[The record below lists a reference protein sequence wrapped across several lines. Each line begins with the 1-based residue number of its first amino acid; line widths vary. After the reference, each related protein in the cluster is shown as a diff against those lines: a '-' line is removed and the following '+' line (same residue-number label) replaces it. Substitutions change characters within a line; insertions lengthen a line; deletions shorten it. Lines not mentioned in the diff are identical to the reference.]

1 MEDRQKYIRNFSII
15 AHIDHGKST
24 LADRLIEMTGVL
36 SKREME
42 SQILDNME
50 IEKERG
56 ITIKSQSVRMKYKA
70 KDGQEYTFNLIDTPG
85 HVDFNYEV
93 SRSLAACDGAILV
106 VDASQGVEAQTLAN
120 VYLAIDNNLEILP
133 VINKIDLPNARPEEV
148 KQEIEDIIGIP
159 AQDAPCVS
167 AKSGLNMEEVLE
179 RIVTDLPAP
188 KGNENEKTKCLIFD
202 SYYDNY
208 KGAVA
213 YVRVMNGKVKV
224 GDEITV
230 TYQNMKI
237 TEKIIGLVNTPDYV
251 YFVKDDTEIFPTH
264 KNYGFIYLSINELPQ
279 WMPQIFN
286 QIIVDV
292 DNIDKTQE
300 TKADLENNIKS
311 AIAVTDRESSVSYKG
326 YNSEIEEGTTYS
338 GVFTFLFLFIAVL
351 SVTTTMNRFVKK
363 QRTQIGTLKALGFKN
378 RKIINHYV
386 GYGFIISL
394 AASLVGLLAGR
405 FILGGFFLNMEMS
418 YFEVPVYNTVLIP
431 VVYILAI
438 AVVVLITLVTYLSC
452 RSILKESAVNALR
465 LEIPKVKNT
474 KFDLTTKG
482 IFKKASI
489 STRWNLRD
497 VGRNKGRSLMAIVG
511 IIGCTMLMLC
521 AFGMMD
527 TMKSYLSWEFDKI
540 SNFEY
545 KLSLSNNYT
554 NEQFT
559 SIIEKYGNQTS
570 ESFGI
575 EIKNGDKKETNT
587 LTVNDAPDKLKY
599 TNHSKEYID
608 LKDDGI
614 YITEKLSEKYDLKV
628 GDEITWHIFGDDN
641 WYTCKITGLNRDP
654 QNQQLNMTRKYF
666 ESLGF
671 TYRADVLYTDD
682 DLSNTK
688 TIDGV
693 DTIQSIANLKQGM
706 ESMLETVQMM
716 IVLLIVVSAIL
727 GFVIIYNLGI
737 LSFTEK
743 QYQFATLKVLGFKDK
758 QIKNI
763 FVKQNLWLTVVGI
776 VFGLPFGFL
785 MLDYIFKSALGDN
798 YDFNAYISL
807 VSYLYAT
814 LGSLGVSVVVNKV
827 LSRKVKSIDMVSSL
841 KGNE

>member
-1 MEDRQKYIRNFSII
+1 MDGMEKSADKYYKDNNFQDIWLSGENFSTEDLEKVKNTENVKD
-15 AHIDHGKST
+15 AE
-24 LADRLIEMTGVL
+24 R
-36 SKREME
+36 
-42 SQILDNME
+42 IL
-50 IEKERG
+50 
-56 ITIKSQSVRMKYKA
+56 TIRTELEN
-70 KDGQEYTFNLIDTPG
+70 KDGVTLDTN
-85 HVDFNYEV
+85 FIESNNISKMY
-93 SRSLAACDGAILV
+93 V
-106 VDASQGVEAQTLAN
+106 VDGEEFSKDKKGVW
-120 VYLAIDNNLEILP
+120 
-133 VINKIDLPNARPEEV
+133 
-148 KQEIEDIIGIP
+148 
-159 AQDAPCVS
+159 
-167 AKSGLNMEEVLE
+167 
-179 RIVTDLPAP
+179 
-188 KGNENEKTKCLIFD
+188 FD
-202 SYYDNY
+202 SYLAKNLDL
-208 KGAVA
+208 
-213 YVRVMNGKVKV
+213 KV

-237 TEKIIGLVNTPDYV
+237 TEKIVGLVNTPDHV

-264 KNYGFIYLSINELPQ
+264 KNYGYMYLSINELPQ
-279 WMPQIFN
+279 GMPQIFN
-286 QIIVDV
+286 QIIVYV
-292 DNIDKTQE
+292 NKTDKTQE
-300 TKADLENNIKS
+300 TKANLENNIKS

-394 AASLVGLLAGR
+394 VASVVGLLVGKYG
-405 FILGGFFLNMEMS
+405 LGTFFLNMEMS

-438 AVVVLITLVTYLSC
+438 AVVALITLVTYLSC
-452 RSILKESAVNALR
+452 RSILKESAVEALR
-465 LEIPKVKNT
+465 LEVPKVKST

-511 IIGCTMLMLC
+511 ITGCTMLMLC

-554 NEQFT
+554 DDQFT
-559 SIIEKYGNQTS
+559 NITEKYGNETS

-575 EIKNGDKKETNT
+575 EIKNVDKKETNT
-587 LTVNDAPDKLKY
+587 LTVNDAPNKLKY
-599 TNHSKEYID
+599 TNHNKEYMD

-614 YITEKLSEKYDLKV
+614 YITEKLSEKYGLKV

-641 WYTCKITGLNRDP
+641 WYTCKIAGLNRDP
-654 QNQQLNMTRKYF
+654 QNQQLNMTRKYY
-666 ESLGF
+666 ESLGL
-671 TYRADVLYTDD
+671 TYKADTVYTDEN
-682 DLSNTK
+682 LINTK

-693 DTIQSIANLKQGM
+693 DTIQSIATLKQGM
-706 ESMLETVQMM
+706 ESMLETTETMV
-716 IVLLIVVSAIL
+716 VLLIVVSAIL

-763 FVKQNLWLTVVGI
+763 FVKQNLWLTVAGI
-776 VFGLPFGFL
+776 VIGLPLGFW
-785 MLDYIFKSALGDN
+785 MLDYIFKSALGEN
-798 YDFNAYISL
+798 YDFNAYIKP
-807 VSYLYAT
+807 VSYLYAVV
-814 LGSLGVSVVVNKV
+814 GSLVVSIIVNKV
-827 LSRKVKSIDMVSSL
+827 LSRKVKRIDMVTSL

>member
-1 MEDRQKYIRNFSII
+1 MKKLSKKRLRDIRQNKMQFFNIFIMVFLGVFVFAGIHAYMDGMEKSADKYYEINNFQDIWLSGENFSNEDLEKVKNTENVKD
-15 AHIDHGKST
+15 AE
-24 LADRLIEMTGVL
+24 RLL
-36 SKREME
+36 
-42 SQILDNME
+42 
-50 IEKERG
+50 
-56 ITIKSQSVRMKYKA
+56 TIKTELEN
-70 KDGQEYTFNLIDTPG
+70 KDGVTLDTN
-85 HVDFNYEV
+85 FIESNNISKMY
-93 SRSLAACDGAILV
+93 V
-106 VDASQGVEAQTLAN
+106 VDGEKFSKEKKGVW
-120 VYLAIDNNLEILP
+120 
-133 VINKIDLPNARPEEV
+133 
-148 KQEIEDIIGIP
+148 
-159 AQDAPCVS
+159 
-167 AKSGLNMEEVLE
+167 
-179 RIVTDLPAP
+179 
-188 KGNENEKTKCLIFD
+188 FD
-202 SYYDNY
+202 SYLAKNLDL
-208 KGAVA
+208 
-213 YVRVMNGKVKV
+213 KV

-452 RSILKESAVNALR
+452 RRILKESAVNALR

>member
-1 MEDRQKYIRNFSII
+1 MKKLSKKRLRDIKQNKVQFFNIFIMVFLGVFVFAGIHAYMDGMEESADKYYKDNNFQDIWLSGENFSNDDLEKVKNTENVKD
-15 AHIDHGKST
+15 AE
-24 LADRLIEMTGVL
+24 R
-36 SKREME
+36 
-42 SQILDNME
+42 IL
-50 IEKERG
+50 
-56 ITIKSQSVRMKYKA
+56 TIKTELENKNDV
-70 KDGQEYTFNLIDTPG
+70 TLDTN
-85 HVDFNYEV
+85 FIESNNISKMY
-93 SRSLAACDGAILV
+93 V
-106 VDASQGVEAQTLAN
+106 VDGEEFSKDKKGVW
-120 VYLAIDNNLEILP
+120 
-133 VINKIDLPNARPEEV
+133 
-148 KQEIEDIIGIP
+148 
-159 AQDAPCVS
+159 
-167 AKSGLNMEEVLE
+167 
-179 RIVTDLPAP
+179 
-188 KGNENEKTKCLIFD
+188 FD
-202 SYYDNY
+202 SYLAKNLDL
-208 KGAVA
+208 
-213 YVRVMNGKVKV
+213 KV

-230 TYQNMKI
+230 TYQNIKI
-237 TEKIIGLVNTPDYV
+237 TEKIVGLVNTPDHV

-264 KNYGFIYLSINELPQ
+264 KNYGYMYLSINELPQ
-279 WMPQIFN
+279 GMPQIFN

-292 DNIDKTQE
+292 NKTDKTQE
-300 TKADLENNIKS
+300 TKANLENNIKS

-394 AASLVGLLAGR
+394 VASVVGLLVGKYG
-405 FILGGFFLNMEMS
+405 LGTFFLNMEMS

-438 AVVVLITLVTYLSC
+438 AVVALITLVTYLSC
-452 RSILKESAVNALR
+452 RSILKESAVEALR
-465 LEIPKVKNT
+465 LEVPKVKST

-511 IIGCTMLMLC
+511 ITGCTMLMLC

-554 NEQFT
+554 DDQFT
-559 SIIEKYGNQTS
+559 NIKEKYGNETS

-575 EIKNGDKKETNT
+575 EIKNGNKKETNT
-587 LTVNDAPDKLKY
+587 LTVNDAPNKLKY
-599 TNHSKEYID
+599 TNHNKEYMN

-614 YITEKLSEKYDLKV
+614 YITEKLSEKYGLKV
-628 GDEITWHIFGDDN
+628 GDEITWHIFGDNN
-641 WYTCKITGLNRDP
+641 WHSCKIVGLNRDP
-654 QNQQLNMTRKYF
+654 QNQQLNMTKKYY
-666 ESLGF
+666 ETLGL
-671 TYRADVLYTDD
+671 TYRADTVYTDEN
-682 DLSNTK
+682 LSNAK

-693 DTIQSIANLKQGM
+693 DTIQSIATLKQGM
-706 ESMLETVQMM
+706 ESMLETTETMV
-716 IVLLIVVSAIL
+716 VLLIVVSAIL

-758 QIKNI
+758 QIKKI
-763 FVKQNLWLTVVGI
+763 FVKQNLWLTVAGI
-776 VFGLPFGFL
+776 VIGLPLGFW
-785 MLDYIFKSALGDN
+785 MLDYIFKSALGEN
-798 YDFNAYISL
+798 YDFNAYIKP
-807 VSYLYAT
+807 VSYLYAVV
-814 LGSLGVSVVVNKV
+814 GSLVVSIIVNKV
-827 LSRKVKSIDMVSSL
+827 LSRKVKRIDMVTSL

>member
-1 MEDRQKYIRNFSII
+1 MKKLSKKRLRDIRQNKMQFFNIFIMVFLGVFVFAGIHAYMDGMEKSADNYYKNNNFQDIWLSGENFSDEDLEKVKNTENVKDAERMLTINTELENK
-15 AHIDHGKST
+15 DGVT
-24 LADRLIEMTGVL
+24 LDTNFIESNNISKMYVVDGEEFSKDKKGVL
-36 SKREME
+36 
-42 SQILDNME
+42 
-50 IEKERG
+50 
-56 ITIKSQSVRMKYKA
+56 
-70 KDGQEYTFNLIDTPG
+70 
-85 HVDFNYEV
+85 
-93 SRSLAACDGAILV
+93 
-106 VDASQGVEAQTLAN
+106 
-120 VYLAIDNNLEILP
+120 
-133 VINKIDLPNARPEEV
+133 
-148 KQEIEDIIGIP
+148 
-159 AQDAPCVS
+159 
-167 AKSGLNMEEVLE
+167 
-179 RIVTDLPAP
+179 
-188 KGNENEKTKCLIFD
+188 FD
-202 SYYDNY
+202 SYLAKNLDL
-208 KGAVA
+208 
-213 YVRVMNGKVKV
+213 KV
-224 GDEITV
+224 GDEITF
-230 TYQNMKI
+230 TYQNMKM
-237 TEKIIGLVNTPDYV
+237 TEKILGLVNIPDHV
-251 YFVKDDTEIFPTH
+251 YFIKDDTEIFPTH

-279 WMPQIFN
+279 GMPEIFN

-292 DNIDKTQE
+292 DNTDKTQE

-311 AIAVTDRESSVSYKG
+311 AVAVTDRESSVSYKG

-338 GVFTFLFLFIAVL
+338 EVFTFLFLFIAVL

-394 AASLVGLLAGR
+394 IASLAGLFVGKYT
-405 FILGGFFLNMEMS
+405 LGTFFLNTEMS

-431 VVYILAI
+431 VVYILAT
-438 AVVVLITLVTYLSC
+438 VVVALITLVTYLSC
-452 RSILKESAVNALR
+452 RSILKESAVEALR

-511 IIGCTMLMLC
+511 ITGCTMLMLC

-554 NEQFT
+554 DEQFT
-559 SIIEKYGNQTS
+559 NITEKYGNQTS
-570 ESFGI
+570 KSYGI

-599 TNHSKEYID
+599 TNHNKEYID
-608 LKDDGI
+608 LKDDGV

-628 GDEITWHIFGDDN
+628 GDEITWHIFGDDS
-641 WYTCKITGLNRDP
+641 WYTCKIVGLNRDP

-666 ESLGF
+666 ESLGL
-671 TYRADVLYTDD
+671 TYKADVVYTDE
-682 DLSNTK
+682 DLSTTK

-693 DTIQSIANLKQGM
+693 DTIQSIATLKQGM

-776 VFGLPFGFL
+776 IFGLPLGFL

-798 YDFNAYISL
+798 YDFNAYINL

-814 LGSLGVSVVVNKV
+814 VGSLVVSVVVNKV
-827 LSRKVKSIDMVSSL
+827 LSRKVKRIDMVSSL

>member
-1 MEDRQKYIRNFSII
+1 MK
-15 AHIDHGKST
+15 K
-24 LADRLIEMTGVL
+24 L
-36 SKREME
+36 SKKRLRDIRQNKMQFFNIFIMVFLGVFVFAGIHAYMDGME
-42 SQILDNME
+42 KSADNYYKSNNFQDIWLSGEKFSNEDLEKVKNTENVKEAERMLTINTELENKENVTLDTNF
-50 IEKERG
+50 IESNNISK
-56 ITIKSQSVRMKYKA
+56 MY
-70 KDGQEYTFNLIDTPG
+70 
-85 HVDFNYEV
+85 
-93 SRSLAACDGAILV
+93 V
-106 VDASQGVEAQTLAN
+106 VDGEEFSKDKKGVW
-120 VYLAIDNNLEILP
+120 
-133 VINKIDLPNARPEEV
+133 
-148 KQEIEDIIGIP
+148 
-159 AQDAPCVS
+159 
-167 AKSGLNMEEVLE
+167 
-179 RIVTDLPAP
+179 
-188 KGNENEKTKCLIFD
+188 FD
-202 SYYDNY
+202 SYLAKNL
-208 KGAVA
+208 
-213 YVRVMNGKVKV
+213 NLKV
-224 GDEITV
+224 GDEITF

-237 TEKIIGLVNTPDYV
+237 TEKIVGLVNTPDHV

-279 WMPQIFN
+279 GMPEIFN

-292 DNIDKTQE
+292 DNTDKTQE
-300 TKADLENNIKS
+300 TKTDLENNIKS
-311 AIAVTDRESSVSYKG
+311 AVAVTDRESSVSYKG

-394 AASLVGLLAGR
+394 AASVAGLLVGKFA
-405 FILGGFFLNMEMS
+405 LGEFFLNMEMS

-431 VVYILAI
+431 VVYVLAT
-438 AVVVLITLVTYLSC
+438 AVVALITLVTYLSC
-452 RSILKESAVNALR
+452 RSILKESAVDALR

-482 IFKKASI
+482 IFKRASI

-511 IIGCTMLMLC
+511 ITGCTMLMLC

-554 NEQFT
+554 DEQFT
-559 SIIEKYGNQTS
+559 NITEKYGNQTS
-570 ESFGI
+570 ESYGI

-599 TNHSKEYID
+599 TNHNKEYID
-608 LKDDGI
+608 LQDDGV

-641 WYTCKITGLNRDP
+641 WYTCKIVGLNRDP

-666 ESLGF
+666 ELLGL
-671 TYRADVLYTDD
+671 TYKADVVYTDE
-682 DLSNTK
+682 DLSTTK

-693 DTIQSIANLKQGM
+693 DTIQSIATLKQGM

-776 VFGLPFGFL
+776 IFGLPLGFL

-798 YDFNAYISL
+798 YDFNAYINL

-814 LGSLGVSVVVNKV
+814 VGSLVVSVVVNKV
-827 LSRKVKSIDMVSSL
+827 LSRKVKKIDMVSSL

>member
-1 MEDRQKYIRNFSII
+1 MKRLSKKRLRDIKQNKMQFFNIFIMVFLGVFVFAGIHAYMDGMEKSADKYYEENNFQDIWLSGENFSTE
-15 AHIDHGKST
+15 D
-24 LADRLIEMTGVL
+24 L
-36 SKREME
+36 
-42 SQILDNME
+42 
-50 IEKERG
+50 EKVKNTENVKDAERML
-56 ITIKSQSVRMKYKA
+56 TIKTELEN
-70 KDGQEYTFNLIDTPG
+70 KDGVTLDTN
-85 HVDFNYEV
+85 FIESNNISKMY
-93 SRSLAACDGAILV
+93 V
-106 VDASQGVEAQTLAN
+106 VDGEEFSKDKKGVW
-120 VYLAIDNNLEILP
+120 
-133 VINKIDLPNARPEEV
+133 
-148 KQEIEDIIGIP
+148 
-159 AQDAPCVS
+159 
-167 AKSGLNMEEVLE
+167 
-179 RIVTDLPAP
+179 
-188 KGNENEKTKCLIFD
+188 FD
-202 SYYDNY
+202 SYLAKNLDL
-208 KGAVA
+208 
-213 YVRVMNGKVKV
+213 KV
-224 GDEITV
+224 GDEITF
-230 TYQNMKI
+230 TYQNMKM
-237 TEKIIGLVNTPDYV
+237 TEKIVGLVNTPDHV

-279 WMPQIFN
+279 GMPKIFN

-292 DNIDKTQE
+292 DNTDKTQE

-394 AASLVGLLAGR
+394 VASVVGLLAGKYG
-405 FILGGFFLNMEMS
+405 LGTFFLNMEMS

-438 AVVVLITLVTYLSC
+438 AVVILITFVTYLSC
-452 RSILKESAVNALR
+452 RSILKESAVEALR
-465 LEIPKVKNT
+465 LEVPKVKNT

-497 VGRNKGRSLMAIVG
+497 VGRNKGRSVMAIVG

-554 NEQFT
+554 DDQFAN
-559 SIIEKYGNQTS
+559 IKEKYGNETS

-587 LTVNDAPDKLKY
+587 LTVNDAPNKLKY
-599 TNHSKEYID
+599 TNHNKEYMD

-614 YITEKLSEKYDLKV
+614 YITEKLSEKYGLKV

-641 WYTCKITGLNRDP
+641 WYTCKIVGLNRDP
-654 QNQQLNMTRKYF
+654 QNQQLNMTRKYY
-666 ESLGF
+666 ETLGL
-671 TYRADVLYTDD
+671 TYRADTVYTDE
-682 DLSNTK
+682 DLSNAK

-693 DTIQSIANLKQGM
+693 DTIQSIATLKQGM
-706 ESMLETVQMM
+706 ESMLETTETMV
-716 IVLLIVVSAIL
+716 VLLIVVSAIL

-743 QYQFATLKVLGFKDK
+743 QYQFATLKVLGFKDE

-776 VFGLPFGFL
+776 AFGLPLGFW
-785 MLDYIFKSALGDN
+785 MLDYIFKSALGEN
-798 YDFNAYISL
+798 YDFNAYIKP
-807 VSYLYAT
+807 VSYLYAVV
-814 LGSLGVSVVVNKV
+814 GSLVVSIIVNKV
-827 LSRKVKSIDMVSSL
+827 LSRKVKKIDMVTSL

>member
-1 MEDRQKYIRNFSII
+1 MK
-15 AHIDHGKST
+15 K
-24 LADRLIEMTGVL
+24 L
-36 SKREME
+36 SKRRLRDIKQNKMQFFNIFIMVFLGVFVFAGIHAYMDGME
-42 SQILDNME
+42 ESADKYYKDNNFQDIWLSGENFSNDDLEKVKNME
-50 IEKERG
+50 NVKDAER
-56 ITIKSQSVRMKYKA
+56 ILTIKTELENKNDV
-70 KDGQEYTFNLIDTPG
+70 TLDTN
-85 HVDFNYEV
+85 FIESNNISKMY
-93 SRSLAACDGAILV
+93 V
-106 VDASQGVEAQTLAN
+106 VDGEEFSKDKKGVW
-120 VYLAIDNNLEILP
+120 
-133 VINKIDLPNARPEEV
+133 
-148 KQEIEDIIGIP
+148 
-159 AQDAPCVS
+159 
-167 AKSGLNMEEVLE
+167 
-179 RIVTDLPAP
+179 
-188 KGNENEKTKCLIFD
+188 FD
-202 SYYDNY
+202 SYLAKNLDL
-208 KGAVA
+208 
-213 YVRVMNGKVKV
+213 KV
-224 GDEITV
+224 GDEITF
-230 TYQNMKI
+230 TYQNMKM
-237 TEKIIGLVNTPDYV
+237 TEKILGLVNTPDHV

-264 KNYGFIYLSINELPQ
+264 KNYGYMYLSINELPQ
-279 WMPQIFN
+279 GMLQIFN

-292 DNIDKTQE
+292 NKTDKMQE
-300 TKADLENNIKS
+300 TKANLENNIKS

-394 AASLVGLLAGR
+394 VASVVGLLAGKYG
-405 FILGGFFLNMEMS
+405 LGTFFLNMEMS

-438 AVVVLITLVTYLSC
+438 TVVALITLVTYLSC
-452 RSILKESAVNALR
+452 RNILKESAVEALR
-465 LEIPKVKNT
+465 IEIPKVKST

-554 NEQFT
+554 DDQFT
-559 SIIEKYGNQTS
+559 NITEKYGNETS

-575 EIKNGDKKETNT
+575 EIKNVDKKETNT
-587 LTVNDAPDKLKY
+587 LTVNDAPNKLKY
-599 TNHSKEYID
+599 TNHNKEYMD
-608 LKDDGI
+608 LKDNGI
-614 YITEKLSEKYDLKV
+614 YITEKLSEKYGLQV

-641 WYTCKITGLNRDP
+641 WYTCKIVGLNRDP
-654 QNQQLNMTRKYF
+654 QNQNLNMTRKYY
-666 ESLGF
+666 ESLGL
-671 TYRADVLYTDD
+671 TYKADTVYTDEN
-682 DLSNTK
+682 LINTK

-693 DTIQSIANLKQGM
+693 DTIQSIATLKQGM
-706 ESMLETVQMM
+706 ESMLETTETMV
-716 IVLLIVVSAIL
+716 VLLIVVSAIL

-763 FVKQNLWLTVVGI
+763 FVKQNLWLTVAGI
-776 VFGLPFGFL
+776 VIGLPLGFW
-785 MLDYIFKSALGDN
+785 MLDYIFKSALGEN
-798 YDFNAYISL
+798 YDFNAYIKP
-807 VSYLYAT
+807 VSYLYAVV
-814 LGSLGVSVVVNKV
+814 GSLVVSIIVNKV
-827 LSRKVKSIDMVSSL
+827 LSRKVKRIDMVTSL

>member
-1 MEDRQKYIRNFSII
+1 MKKLSKKRLRDIKQNKMQFFNIFIMVFLGVFVFAGIHAYMDGMEESADKYYKDNNFQDIWLSGENFSNDDLEKVKNTENVKD
-15 AHIDHGKST
+15 AE
-24 LADRLIEMTGVL
+24 R
-36 SKREME
+36 
-42 SQILDNME
+42 IL
-50 IEKERG
+50 
-56 ITIKSQSVRMKYKA
+56 TIKTELENKNDV
-70 KDGQEYTFNLIDTPG
+70 TLDTN
-85 HVDFNYEV
+85 FIESNNISKMY
-93 SRSLAACDGAILV
+93 V
-106 VDASQGVEAQTLAN
+106 VDGEEFSKDKKGVW
-120 VYLAIDNNLEILP
+120 
-133 VINKIDLPNARPEEV
+133 
-148 KQEIEDIIGIP
+148 
-159 AQDAPCVS
+159 
-167 AKSGLNMEEVLE
+167 
-179 RIVTDLPAP
+179 
-188 KGNENEKTKCLIFD
+188 FD
-202 SYYDNY
+202 SYLAKNLDL
-208 KGAVA
+208 
-213 YVRVMNGKVKV
+213 KV
-224 GDEITV
+224 GDEITF
-230 TYQNMKI
+230 TYQNMKM
-237 TEKIIGLVNTPDYV
+237 TEKILGLVNTPDHV

-264 KNYGFIYLSINELPQ
+264 KNYGYMYLSINELPQ
-279 WMPQIFN
+279 GMPQIFN

-292 DNIDKTQE
+292 NKTDKTQE
-300 TKADLENNIKS
+300 TKANLENNIKS

-326 YNSEIEEGTTYS
+326 YNSEIDEGTTYS

-394 AASLVGLLAGR
+394 VASVVGLLAGKYG
-405 FILGGFFLNMEMS
+405 LGTFFLNMEMS

-438 AVVVLITLVTYLSC
+438 AVVALITLVTYLSC
-452 RSILKESAVNALR
+452 RSILKESAVEALR
-465 LEIPKVKNT
+465 IEIPKVKST

-511 IIGCTMLMLC
+511 ITGCTMLMLC

-554 NEQFT
+554 DDQFT
-559 SIIEKYGNQTS
+559 NITEKYGNETS

-575 EIKNGDKKETNT
+575 EIKNVDKKETNT
-587 LTVNDAPDKLKY
+587 LTVNDAPNKLKY
-599 TNHSKEYID
+599 TNHNKEYMD

-614 YITEKLSEKYDLKV
+614 YITEKLSEKYGLKV

-641 WYTCKITGLNRDP
+641 WYTCKIAGLNRDP
-654 QNQQLNMTRKYF
+654 QNQQLNMTRKYY
-666 ESLGF
+666 ESLGL
-671 TYRADVLYTDD
+671 TYKADTVYTDEN
-682 DLSNTK
+682 LINTK

-693 DTIQSIANLKQGM
+693 DTIQSIATLKQGM
-706 ESMLETVQMM
+706 ESMLETTETMV
-716 IVLLIVVSAIL
+716 VLLIVVSAIL

-763 FVKQNLWLTVVGI
+763 FVKQNLWLTVAGI
-776 VFGLPFGFL
+776 VIGLPLGFW
-785 MLDYIFKSALGDN
+785 MLDYIFKSALGEN
-798 YDFNAYISL
+798 YDFNAYIKP
-807 VSYLYAT
+807 VSYLYAVV
-814 LGSLGVSVVVNKV
+814 GSLVVSIIVNKV
-827 LSRKVKSIDMVSSL
+827 LSRKVKRIDMVTSL

>member
-1 MEDRQKYIRNFSII
+1 MKKLSKKRLRDIKQNKMQFFNIFIMVFLGVFVFAGIHAYMDGMEESADKYYKDNNFQDIWLSGENFSN
-15 AHIDHGKST
+15 DDLEK
-24 LADRLIEMTGVL
+24 V
-36 SKREME
+36 K
-42 SQILDNME
+42 NME
-50 IEKERG
+50 NVKDAER
-56 ITIKSQSVRMKYKA
+56 ILTIKTELENKNDV
-70 KDGQEYTFNLIDTPG
+70 TLDTN
-85 HVDFNYEV
+85 FIESNNISKMY
-93 SRSLAACDGAILV
+93 V
-106 VDASQGVEAQTLAN
+106 VDGEEFSKDKKGVW
-120 VYLAIDNNLEILP
+120 
-133 VINKIDLPNARPEEV
+133 
-148 KQEIEDIIGIP
+148 
-159 AQDAPCVS
+159 
-167 AKSGLNMEEVLE
+167 
-179 RIVTDLPAP
+179 
-188 KGNENEKTKCLIFD
+188 FD
-202 SYYDNY
+202 SYLAKNLDL
-208 KGAVA
+208 
-213 YVRVMNGKVKV
+213 KV
-224 GDEITV
+224 GDEITF
-230 TYQNMKI
+230 TYQNMKM
-237 TEKIIGLVNTPDYV
+237 TEKILGLVNTPDHV

-264 KNYGFIYLSINELPQ
+264 KNYGYMYLSINELPQ
-279 WMPQIFN
+279 GMLQIFN

-292 DNIDKTQE
+292 NKTDKMQE
-300 TKADLENNIKS
+300 TKANLENNIKS

-394 AASLVGLLAGR
+394 VASVVGLLAGKYG
-405 FILGGFFLNMEMS
+405 LGTFFLNMEMS

-438 AVVVLITLVTYLSC
+438 TVVALITLVTYLSC
-452 RSILKESAVNALR
+452 RNILKESAVEALR
-465 LEIPKVKNT
+465 IEIPKVKST

-554 NEQFT
+554 DDQFT
-559 SIIEKYGNQTS
+559 NITEKYGNETS

-575 EIKNGDKKETNT
+575 EIKNVDKKETNT
-587 LTVNDAPDKLKY
+587 LTVNDAPNKLKY
-599 TNHSKEYID
+599 TNHNKEYMD

-614 YITEKLSEKYDLKV
+614 YITEKLSEKYGLKV

-641 WYTCKITGLNRDP
+641 WYTCKIAGLNRDP
-654 QNQQLNMTRKYF
+654 QNQQLNMTRKYY
-666 ESLGF
+666 ESLGL
-671 TYRADVLYTDD
+671 TYKADTVYTDEN
-682 DLSNTK
+682 LINTK

-693 DTIQSIANLKQGM
+693 DTIQSIATLKQGM
-706 ESMLETVQMM
+706 ESMLETTETMV
-716 IVLLIVVSAIL
+716 VLLIVVSAIL

-763 FVKQNLWLTVVGI
+763 FVKQNLWLTVAGI
-776 VFGLPFGFL
+776 VIGLPLGFW
-785 MLDYIFKSALGDN
+785 MLDYIFKSALGEN
-798 YDFNAYISL
+798 YDFNAYINL

-814 LGSLGVSVVVNKV
+814 VGSLVVSVVVNKV
-827 LSRKVKSIDMVSSL
+827 LSRKVKKIDMVSSL

>member
-1 MEDRQKYIRNFSII
+1 MKKLSKKRLRDIRQNKMQFFNIFIMVFLGVFVFAGIHAYMDGMEKSADKYYEINNFQDIWLSGENFSNEDLEKVKNTENVKD
-15 AHIDHGKST
+15 AE
-24 LADRLIEMTGVL
+24 RLL
-36 SKREME
+36 
-42 SQILDNME
+42 
-50 IEKERG
+50 
-56 ITIKSQSVRMKYKA
+56 TIKTELEN
-70 KDGQEYTFNLIDTPG
+70 KDGVTLDTN
-85 HVDFNYEV
+85 FIESNNISKMY
-93 SRSLAACDGAILV
+93 V
-106 VDASQGVEAQTLAN
+106 VDGEEFSKEKKGVW
-120 VYLAIDNNLEILP
+120 
-133 VINKIDLPNARPEEV
+133 
-148 KQEIEDIIGIP
+148 
-159 AQDAPCVS
+159 
-167 AKSGLNMEEVLE
+167 
-179 RIVTDLPAP
+179 
-188 KGNENEKTKCLIFD
+188 FD
-202 SYYDNY
+202 SYLAKNLDL
-208 KGAVA
+208 
-213 YVRVMNGKVKV
+213 KV

-452 RSILKESAVNALR
+452 RSILKESAVDALR

-814 LGSLGVSVVVNKV
+814 LGSLVVSVVVNKV

>member
-1 MEDRQKYIRNFSII
+1 MKKLSKKRLRDIKQNKMQFFNIFIMVFLGVFVFAGIHAYMDGMEESADKYYKDNNFQDIWLSGENFSN
-15 AHIDHGKST
+15 DD
-24 LADRLIEMTGVL
+24 L
-36 SKREME
+36 
-42 SQILDNME
+42 
-50 IEKERG
+50 EKVKNTENVKDAERML
-56 ITIKSQSVRMKYKA
+56 TIKTELEN
-70 KDGQEYTFNLIDTPG
+70 KDGVTLDTN
-85 HVDFNYEV
+85 FIESNNISKMY
-93 SRSLAACDGAILV
+93 V
-106 VDASQGVEAQTLAN
+106 VDGEEFSKDKKGVW
-120 VYLAIDNNLEILP
+120 
-133 VINKIDLPNARPEEV
+133 
-148 KQEIEDIIGIP
+148 
-159 AQDAPCVS
+159 
-167 AKSGLNMEEVLE
+167 
-179 RIVTDLPAP
+179 
-188 KGNENEKTKCLIFD
+188 FD
-202 SYYDNY
+202 SYLAKNLDL
-208 KGAVA
+208 
-213 YVRVMNGKVKV
+213 KV

-237 TEKIIGLVNTPDYV
+237 TEKIAGLVNTPDHV

-264 KNYGFIYLSINELPQ
+264 KNYGYMYLSINELPQ
-279 WMPQIFN
+279 GMPQIFN

-292 DNIDKTQE
+292 YNTDKTQE
-300 TKADLENNIKS
+300 TKANLENNIKS
-311 AIAVTDRESSVSYKG
+311 AISVTDRESSVSYKG

-394 AASLVGLLAGR
+394 VASVVGLLAGKYG
-405 FILGGFFLNMEMS
+405 LGTFFLNMEMS

-438 AVVVLITLVTYLSC
+438 AVVALITLVTYLSC
-452 RSILKESAVNALR
+452 RSILKESAVEALR
-465 LEIPKVKNT
+465 IEIPKVKST

-511 IIGCTMLMLC
+511 ITGCTMLMLC

-554 NEQFT
+554 DDQFT
-559 SIIEKYGNQTS
+559 NITEKYGNETS

-575 EIKNGDKKETNT
+575 EIKNVDKKETNT
-587 LTVNDAPDKLKY
+587 LTANDAPNKLKY
-599 TNHSKEYID
+599 TNHNKEYMD

-614 YITEKLSEKYDLKV
+614 YITEKLSEKYGLKV

-641 WYTCKITGLNRDP
+641 WYTCKIAGLNRDP
-654 QNQQLNMTRKYF
+654 QNQQLNMTRKYY
-666 ESLGF
+666 ESLGL
-671 TYRADVLYTDD
+671 TYKVDTVYTDEN
-682 DLSNTK
+682 LINTK

-693 DTIQSIANLKQGM
+693 DTIQSIATLKQGM
-706 ESMLETVQMM
+706 ESMLETTETMV
-716 IVLLIVVSAIL
+716 VLLIVVSAIL

-763 FVKQNLWLTVVGI
+763 FVKQNLWLTVAGI
-776 VFGLPFGFL
+776 VIGLPLGFW
-785 MLDYIFKSALGDN
+785 MLDYIFKSALGEN
-798 YDFNAYISL
+798 YDFNAYIKPA
-807 VSYLYAT
+807 SYLYAVV
-814 LGSLGVSVVVNKV
+814 GSLVVSIIVNKV
-827 LSRKVKSIDMVSSL
+827 LSRKVKRIDMVTSL

>member
-1 MEDRQKYIRNFSII
+1 MKRLSKKRLRDIKQNKMQFFNIFIMVFLGVFVFAGIHAYMDGMEKSANKYYKDNNFQDIWLSGENFSTE
-15 AHIDHGKST
+15 D
-24 LADRLIEMTGVL
+24 L
-36 SKREME
+36 
-42 SQILDNME
+42 
-50 IEKERG
+50 EKVKNTENVKDAERML
-56 ITIKSQSVRMKYKA
+56 TIKTELEN
-70 KDGQEYTFNLIDTPG
+70 KDGVTLDTN
-85 HVDFNYEV
+85 FIESNNISKMY
-93 SRSLAACDGAILV
+93 V
-106 VDASQGVEAQTLAN
+106 VDGEEFSKDKKGVW
-120 VYLAIDNNLEILP
+120 
-133 VINKIDLPNARPEEV
+133 
-148 KQEIEDIIGIP
+148 
-159 AQDAPCVS
+159 
-167 AKSGLNMEEVLE
+167 
-179 RIVTDLPAP
+179 
-188 KGNENEKTKCLIFD
+188 FD
-202 SYYDNY
+202 SYLAKNLDL
-208 KGAVA
+208 
-213 YVRVMNGKVKV
+213 KV

-237 TEKIIGLVNTPDYV
+237 TEKIAGLVNTPDHV

-264 KNYGFIYLSINELPQ
+264 KNYGYMYLSINELPQ
-279 WMPQIFN
+279 GMPQIFN

-292 DNIDKTQE
+292 DNTDKTQE
-300 TKADLENNIKS
+300 TKANLENNIKS

-394 AASLVGLLAGR
+394 VASVVGLFAGKYG
-405 FILGGFFLNMEMS
+405 LGTFFLNMEMS

-438 AVVVLITLVTYLSC
+438 AVVALITLVTYLSC
-452 RSILKESAVNALR
+452 RSILKESAVEALR
-465 LEIPKVKNT
+465 IEIPKVKST

-511 IIGCTMLMLC
+511 ITGCTMLMLC

-554 NEQFT
+554 DDQFT
-559 SIIEKYGNQTS
+559 NIKEKYGNETS
-570 ESFGI
+570 ESYGI
-575 EIKNGDKKETNT
+575 EIKNGKKKETNT
-587 LTVNDAPDKLKY
+587 LTVNDAPNKLKY
-599 TNHSKEYID
+599 TNHNKDYMD

-614 YITEKLSEKYDLKV
+614 YITEKLSEKYGLKV

-641 WYTCKITGLNRDP
+641 WYTCKIVGLNRDP
-654 QNQQLNMTRKYF
+654 QNQQLNMTRKYY
-666 ESLGF
+666 ESLGL
-671 TYRADVLYTDD
+671 TYKADTVYTDEN
-682 DLSNTK
+682 LINTK

-693 DTIQSIANLKQGM
+693 DTIQSIATLKQGM
-706 ESMLETVQMM
+706 ESMLETTETMV
-716 IVLLIVVSAIL
+716 VLLIVVSAIL

-776 VFGLPFGFL
+776 IFGLPLGFL

-798 YDFNAYISL
+798 YDFNAYINL

-814 LGSLGVSVVVNKV
+814 VGSLVVSVVVNKV
-827 LSRKVKSIDMVSSL
+827 LSRKVKKIDMVSSL

>member
-1 MEDRQKYIRNFSII
+1 MKKLSKKRLRDIKQNKMQFFNIFIMVFLGVFVFAGIHAYMDGMEESADKYYKDNNFQDIWLSGENFSN
-15 AHIDHGKST
+15 DD
-24 LADRLIEMTGVL
+24 L
-36 SKREME
+36 
-42 SQILDNME
+42 
-50 IEKERG
+50 EKVKNTENVKDAERML
-56 ITIKSQSVRMKYKA
+56 TIKTELEN
-70 KDGQEYTFNLIDTPG
+70 KDGVTLDTN
-85 HVDFNYEV
+85 FIESNNISKMY
-93 SRSLAACDGAILV
+93 V
-106 VDASQGVEAQTLAN
+106 VDGEEFSKDKKGVW
-120 VYLAIDNNLEILP
+120 
-133 VINKIDLPNARPEEV
+133 
-148 KQEIEDIIGIP
+148 
-159 AQDAPCVS
+159 
-167 AKSGLNMEEVLE
+167 
-179 RIVTDLPAP
+179 
-188 KGNENEKTKCLIFD
+188 FD
-202 SYYDNY
+202 SYLAKNLDL
-208 KGAVA
+208 
-213 YVRVMNGKVKV
+213 KV

-237 TEKIIGLVNTPDYV
+237 TEKIAGLVNTPDHV

-264 KNYGFIYLSINELPQ
+264 KNYGYMYLSINELPQ
-279 WMPQIFN
+279 GMPQIFN

-292 DNIDKTQE
+292 DNTDKTQE
-300 TKADLENNIKS
+300 TKANLENNIKS
-311 AIAVTDRESSVSYKG
+311 AISVTDRESSVSYKG

-386 GYGFIISL
+386 GYVFIISL
-394 AASLVGLLAGR
+394 VASVVGLLAGKYG
-405 FILGGFFLNMEMS
+405 LGTFFLNMEMS

-438 AVVVLITLVTYLSC
+438 AVVALITLVTYLSC
-452 RSILKESAVNALR
+452 RSILKESAVEALR
-465 LEIPKVKNT
+465 LEVPKVKST

-511 IIGCTMLMLC
+511 ITGCTMLMLC

-554 NEQFT
+554 DDQFANIT
-559 SIIEKYGNQTS
+559 EKYGNETS

-587 LTVNDAPDKLKY
+587 LTVNDAPNKLKY
-599 TNHSKEYID
+599 TNHNKEYMD

-614 YITEKLSEKYDLKV
+614 YITEKLSEKYGLKV

-641 WYTCKITGLNRDP
+641 WYTCKIAGLNRDP
-654 QNQQLNMTRKYF
+654 QNQQLNMTRKYY
-666 ESLGF
+666 ESLGL
-671 TYRADVLYTDD
+671 TYKADTVYTDEN
-682 DLSNTK
+682 LINTK

-693 DTIQSIANLKQGM
+693 DTIQSIATLKQGM
-706 ESMLETVQMM
+706 ESMLETTETMV
-716 IVLLIVVSAIL
+716 VLLIVVSAIL

-763 FVKQNLWLTVVGI
+763 FVKQNLWLTVAGI
-776 VFGLPFGFL
+776 VIGLPLGFW
-785 MLDYIFKSALGDN
+785 MLDYIFKSALGEN
-798 YDFNAYISL
+798 YDFNAYIKP
-807 VSYLYAT
+807 VSYLYAVV
-814 LGSLGVSVVVNKV
+814 GSLVVSIIVNKV
-827 LSRKVKSIDMVSSL
+827 LSRKVKRIDMVTSL

>member
-1 MEDRQKYIRNFSII
+1 MKKLSKKRLRDIRQNKMQFFNIFIMVFLGVFVFAGIHAYMDGMDKSADKYYKDNNFQDIWLSGENFSNEDLEKVKNTENVKDAERLLTINTELENKE
-15 AHIDHGKST
+15 DVT
-24 LADRLIEMTGVL
+24 LETNFIESNNISKMYVVEGEEFSKDKKGVW
-36 SKREME
+36 
-42 SQILDNME
+42 
-50 IEKERG
+50 
-56 ITIKSQSVRMKYKA
+56 
-70 KDGQEYTFNLIDTPG
+70 
-85 HVDFNYEV
+85 
-93 SRSLAACDGAILV
+93 
-106 VDASQGVEAQTLAN
+106 
-120 VYLAIDNNLEILP
+120 
-133 VINKIDLPNARPEEV
+133 
-148 KQEIEDIIGIP
+148 
-159 AQDAPCVS
+159 
-167 AKSGLNMEEVLE
+167 
-179 RIVTDLPAP
+179 
-188 KGNENEKTKCLIFD
+188 FD
-202 SYYDNY
+202 SYLAKNLDL
-208 KGAVA
+208 
-213 YVRVMNGKVKV
+213 KV

-237 TEKIIGLVNTPDYV
+237 TEKILGLVNTPDHV

-264 KNYGFIYLSINELPQ
+264 KNYGFMYLSINELPEG
-279 WMPQIFN
+279 MPQIFN
-286 QIIVDV
+286 QVIIDI
-292 DNIDKTQE
+292 DNTDKLQE

-311 AIAVTDRESSVSYKG
+311 AIAVTDRKASASYQG

-338 GVFTFLFLFIAVL
+338 SVFTFLFLFIAVL

-394 AASLVGLLAGR
+394 VASIVGLLVGR
-405 FILGGFFLNMEMS
+405 YALGTFFLNMEMS
-418 YFEVPVYNTVLIP
+418 YFEIPVYNTVLIP

-452 RSILKESAVNALR
+452 RSILKESAAEALR

-497 VGRNKGRSLMAIVG
+497 VGRNKGRSIMAIVG
-511 IIGCTMLMLC
+511 ITGCTMLMLC

-554 NEQFT
+554 DEQFDNIT
-559 SIIEKYGNQTS
+559 QKYGKETSQT
-570 ESFGI
+570 FGI
-575 EIKNGDKKETNT
+575 EIKNNDKKETNT
-587 LTVNDAPDKLKY
+587 LTVNDAPNKLKY
-599 TNHSKEYID
+599 TNHNKEYMD
-608 LKDDGI
+608 LKDNGI
-614 YITEKLSEKYDLKV
+614 YITEKLSEKYGLQV

-641 WYTCKITGLNRDP
+641 WYTCKIVGLNRDP
-654 QNQQLNMTRKYF
+654 QNQQLNMSRKYF
-666 ESLGF
+666 ESLGL
-671 TYRADVLYTDD
+671 TYRADVVYTDE

-693 DTIQSIANLKQGM
+693 DTIQSLTTLKQGM
-706 ESMLETVQMM
+706 ERMLETVQTM

-763 FVKQNLWLTVVGI
+763 FVKQNLWLTIVGI
-776 VFGLPFGFL
+776 ILGLPLGFW

-798 YDFNAYISL
+798 YDFNAYIKPT
-807 VSYLYAT
+807 SYLYAVV
-814 LGSLGVSVVVNKV
+814 GSLIVSIIVNKV
-827 LSRKVKSIDMVSSL
+827 LSRKVKKIDMVTSL

>member
-1 MEDRQKYIRNFSII
+1 MKRLSKKRLRDIKQNKMQFFNIFIMVFLGVFVFAGIHAYMDGMEESADKYYKDNNFQDIWLSGENFSN
-15 AHIDHGKST
+15 DDLEK
-24 LADRLIEMTGVL
+24 V
-36 SKREME
+36 K
-42 SQILDNME
+42 NME
-50 IEKERG
+50 NVKDAER
-56 ITIKSQSVRMKYKA
+56 ILTIKTELENKNDV
-70 KDGQEYTFNLIDTPG
+70 TLDTN
-85 HVDFNYEV
+85 FIESNNISKMY
-93 SRSLAACDGAILV
+93 V
-106 VDASQGVEAQTLAN
+106 VDGEEFSKDKKGVW
-120 VYLAIDNNLEILP
+120 
-133 VINKIDLPNARPEEV
+133 
-148 KQEIEDIIGIP
+148 
-159 AQDAPCVS
+159 
-167 AKSGLNMEEVLE
+167 
-179 RIVTDLPAP
+179 
-188 KGNENEKTKCLIFD
+188 FD
-202 SYYDNY
+202 SYLAKNLDL
-208 KGAVA
+208 
-213 YVRVMNGKVKV
+213 KV
-224 GDEITV
+224 GDEITF
-230 TYQNMKI
+230 TYQNMKM
-237 TEKIIGLVNTPDYV
+237 TEKILGLVNTPDHV

-264 KNYGFIYLSINELPQ
+264 KNYGYMYLSINELPQ
-279 WMPQIFN
+279 GMLQIFN

-292 DNIDKTQE
+292 NKTDKMQE
-300 TKADLENNIKS
+300 TKANLENNIKS

-394 AASLVGLLAGR
+394 VASVVGLLAGKYG
-405 FILGGFFLNMEMS
+405 LGTFFLNMEMS

-438 AVVVLITLVTYLSC
+438 AVVALITLVTYLSC
-452 RSILKESAVNALR
+452 RNILKESAVEALR
-465 LEIPKVKNT
+465 IEIPKVKST

-511 IIGCTMLMLC
+511 ITGCTMLMLC

-554 NEQFT
+554 DDQFT
-559 SIIEKYGNQTS
+559 NITEKYGNETS

-575 EIKNGDKKETNT
+575 EIKNVDKKETNT
-587 LTVNDAPDKLKY
+587 LTVNDAPNKLKY
-599 TNHSKEYID
+599 TNHNKEYMD

-614 YITEKLSEKYDLKV
+614 YITEKLSEKYGLKV

-641 WYTCKITGLNRDP
+641 WYTCKIAGLNRDP
-654 QNQQLNMTRKYF
+654 QNQQLNMTRKYY
-666 ESLGF
+666 ESLGL
-671 TYRADVLYTDD
+671 TYKADTVYTDEN
-682 DLSNTK
+682 LINTK

-693 DTIQSIANLKQGM
+693 DTIQSIATLKQGM
-706 ESMLETVQMM
+706 ESMLETTETMV
-716 IVLLIVVSAIL
+716 VLLIVVSAIL

-763 FVKQNLWLTVVGI
+763 FVKQNLWLTVAGI
-776 VFGLPFGFL
+776 VIGLPLGFW
-785 MLDYIFKSALGDN
+785 MLDYIFKSALGEN
-798 YDFNAYISL
+798 YDFNAYIKP
-807 VSYLYAT
+807 VSYLYAVV
-814 LGSLGVSVVVNKV
+814 GSLVVSIIVNKV
-827 LSRKVKSIDMVSSL
+827 LSRKVKRIDMVTSL

>member
-1 MEDRQKYIRNFSII
+1 MKKLNKKRLRDIRQNKMQFFNIFIMVFLGVFVFAGIHAYMDGMDKSADKYYKDNNFQDIWLSGENFSNEDLEKVKNTENVKDAERLLTINTELENKE
-15 AHIDHGKST
+15 DVT
-24 LADRLIEMTGVL
+24 LETNFIETNNISKMYVVEGEEFSKDKKGVW
-36 SKREME
+36 
-42 SQILDNME
+42 
-50 IEKERG
+50 
-56 ITIKSQSVRMKYKA
+56 
-70 KDGQEYTFNLIDTPG
+70 
-85 HVDFNYEV
+85 
-93 SRSLAACDGAILV
+93 
-106 VDASQGVEAQTLAN
+106 
-120 VYLAIDNNLEILP
+120 
-133 VINKIDLPNARPEEV
+133 
-148 KQEIEDIIGIP
+148 
-159 AQDAPCVS
+159 
-167 AKSGLNMEEVLE
+167 
-179 RIVTDLPAP
+179 
-188 KGNENEKTKCLIFD
+188 FD
-202 SYYDNY
+202 SYLAKNLDL
-208 KGAVA
+208 
-213 YVRVMNGKVKV
+213 KV

-237 TEKIIGLVNTPDYV
+237 TEKILGLVNTPDHV

-264 KNYGFIYLSINELPQ
+264 KNYGFMYLSINELPEG
-279 WMPQIFN
+279 MPQIFN
-286 QIIVDV
+286 QVIIDI
-292 DNIDKTQE
+292 DNTDKLQE

-311 AIAVTDRESSVSYKG
+311 AIAVTDREASTSYQG

-338 GVFTFLFLFIAVL
+338 SVFTFLFLFIAVL

-386 GYGFIISL
+386 GYGFIVSL
-394 AASLVGLLAGR
+394 VASIVGLLVGR
-405 FILGGFFLNMEMS
+405 YALGTFFLNMEMS
-418 YFEVPVYNTVLIP
+418 YFEIPVYNTVLIP

-452 RSILKESAVNALR
+452 RSILKESAVEALR

-497 VGRNKGRSLMAIVG
+497 VGRNKGRSIMAIVG
-511 IIGCTMLMLC
+511 ITGCTMLMLC

-554 NEQFT
+554 DEQFDNIT
-559 SIIEKYGNQTS
+559 QKYGKETSQTL
-570 ESFGI
+570 GI
-575 EIKNGDKKETNT
+575 EIKNKDKKETNT
-587 LTVNDAPDKLKY
+587 LTVNDAPNKLKY
-599 TNHSKEYID
+599 TNHNKEYID

-614 YITEKLSEKYDLKV
+614 YITEKLSEKYGLQV

-641 WYTCKITGLNRDP
+641 WYTCKIVGLNRDP
-654 QNQQLNMTRKYF
+654 QNQQLNMSRKYF
-666 ESLGF
+666 ESLGL
-671 TYRADVLYTDD
+671 TYKADVVYTDE

-693 DTIQSIANLKQGM
+693 DTIQSLTTLKQGM
-706 ESMLETVQMM
+706 ESMLETVQTM

-763 FVKQNLWLTVVGI
+763 FVKQNLWLTIVGI
-776 VFGLPFGFL
+776 ILGLPLGFW

-798 YDFNAYISL
+798 YDFNAYIKPT
-807 VSYLYAT
+807 SYLYAVV
-814 LGSLGVSVVVNKV
+814 GSLIVSIIVNKV
-827 LSRKVKSIDMVSSL
+827 LSRKVRKIDMVTSL

>member
-1 MEDRQKYIRNFSII
+1 MKRLSKKRLRDIKQNKMQFFNIFIMVFLGVFVFAGIHAYMDGMEKSADKYYKDNNFQDIWLSGENFSTE
-15 AHIDHGKST
+15 D
-24 LADRLIEMTGVL
+24 L
-36 SKREME
+36 
-42 SQILDNME
+42 
-50 IEKERG
+50 EKVKNTENVKDAERML
-56 ITIKSQSVRMKYKA
+56 TIKTELEN
-70 KDGQEYTFNLIDTPG
+70 KDGVTLDTN
-85 HVDFNYEV
+85 FIESNNISKMY
-93 SRSLAACDGAILV
+93 V
-106 VDASQGVEAQTLAN
+106 VDGEEFSKDKKGVW
-120 VYLAIDNNLEILP
+120 
-133 VINKIDLPNARPEEV
+133 
-148 KQEIEDIIGIP
+148 
-159 AQDAPCVS
+159 
-167 AKSGLNMEEVLE
+167 
-179 RIVTDLPAP
+179 
-188 KGNENEKTKCLIFD
+188 FD
-202 SYYDNY
+202 SYLAKNLDL
-208 KGAVA
+208 
-213 YVRVMNGKVKV
+213 KV

-237 TEKIIGLVNTPDYV
+237 TEKIAGLVNTPDHV

-264 KNYGFIYLSINELPQ
+264 KNYGYMYLSINELPQ
-279 WMPQIFN
+279 GMPQIFN

-292 DNIDKTQE
+292 DNTDKTQE
-300 TKADLENNIKS
+300 TKANLENNIKS

-394 AASLVGLLAGR
+394 VASVVGLLAGKYG
-405 FILGGFFLNMEMS
+405 LGTFFLNMEMS

-438 AVVVLITLVTYLSC
+438 AVVALITLVTYLSC
-452 RSILKESAVNALR
+452 RSILKESAVEALR
-465 LEIPKVKNT
+465 IEIPKVKST

-511 IIGCTMLMLC
+511 ITGCTMLMLC

-554 NEQFT
+554 DDQFT
-559 SIIEKYGNQTS
+559 NITEKYGNETS

-575 EIKNGDKKETNT
+575 EIKNVDKKETNT
-587 LTVNDAPDKLKY
+587 LTVNDAPNKLKY
-599 TNHSKEYID
+599 TNHNKEYMD

-614 YITEKLSEKYDLKV
+614 YITEKLSEKYGLKV

-641 WYTCKITGLNRDP
+641 WYTCKIAGLNRDP
-654 QNQQLNMTRKYF
+654 QNQQLNMTRKYY
-666 ESLGF
+666 ESLGL
-671 TYRADVLYTDD
+671 TYKADTVYTDEN
-682 DLSNTK
+682 LINTK

-693 DTIQSIANLKQGM
+693 DTIQSIATLKQGM
-706 ESMLETVQMM
+706 ESMLETTETMV
-716 IVLLIVVSAIL
+716 VLLIVVSAIL

-763 FVKQNLWLTVVGI
+763 FVKQNLWLTVAGI
-776 VFGLPFGFL
+776 VIGLPLGFW
-785 MLDYIFKSALGDN
+785 MLDYIFKSALGEN
-798 YDFNAYISL
+798 YDFNAYIKP
-807 VSYLYAT
+807 VSYLYAVV
-814 LGSLGVSVVVNKV
+814 GSLVVSIIVNKV
-827 LSRKVKSIDMVSSL
+827 LSRKVKKIDMVTSL

>member
-1 MEDRQKYIRNFSII
+1 MKKLSKKRLRDIKQNKMQFFNIFIMVFLGVFVFAGIHAYMDGMEKSADKYYKDNNFQDIWLSGENFSN
-15 AHIDHGKST
+15 DD
-24 LADRLIEMTGVL
+24 L
-36 SKREME
+36 
-42 SQILDNME
+42 
-50 IEKERG
+50 EKVKNTENVKDAERML
-56 ITIKSQSVRMKYKA
+56 TIRTELEN
-70 KDGQEYTFNLIDTPG
+70 KDGVTLDTN
-85 HVDFNYEV
+85 FIESNNISKMY
-93 SRSLAACDGAILV
+93 V
-106 VDASQGVEAQTLAN
+106 VDGEEFSKDKKGVW
-120 VYLAIDNNLEILP
+120 
-133 VINKIDLPNARPEEV
+133 
-148 KQEIEDIIGIP
+148 
-159 AQDAPCVS
+159 
-167 AKSGLNMEEVLE
+167 
-179 RIVTDLPAP
+179 
-188 KGNENEKTKCLIFD
+188 FD
-202 SYYDNY
+202 SYLAKNLDL
-208 KGAVA
+208 
-213 YVRVMNGKVKV
+213 KV

-237 TEKIIGLVNTPDYV
+237 TEKIVGLVNTPDHV

-264 KNYGFIYLSINELPQ
+264 KNYGYMYLSINELPQ
-279 WMPQIFN
+279 GMPQIFN

-292 DNIDKTQE
+292 DNADKTQE
-300 TKADLENNIKS
+300 TKANLENNIKS

-394 AASLVGLLAGR
+394 VASVVGLLAGTYG
-405 FILGGFFLNMEMS
+405 LGTFFLNMEMS

-438 AVVVLITLVTYLSC
+438 TVVALITLVTYLSC
-452 RSILKESAVNALR
+452 RSILKESAVEALR
-465 LEIPKVKNT
+465 IEIPKVKST

-554 NEQFT
+554 DDQFAN
-559 SIIEKYGNQTS
+559 IKEKYGNETS
-570 ESFGI
+570 KSFGI

-599 TNHSKEYID
+599 TNHNKEYMD
-608 LKDDGI
+608 LKDEGI
-614 YITEKLSEKYDLKV
+614 YITEKLSEKYGLKV

-641 WYTCKITGLNRDP
+641 WYTCKIVGLNRDP
-654 QNQQLNMTRKYF
+654 QNQQLNMTRKYY
-666 ESLGF
+666 ESLGL
-671 TYRADVLYTDD
+671 TYKADTVYTDEN
-682 DLSNTK
+682 LINTK

-693 DTIQSIANLKQGM
+693 DTIQSIATLKQGM
-706 ESMLETVQMM
+706 ESMLETTETMV
-716 IVLLIVVSAIL
+716 VLLIVVSAIL

-763 FVKQNLWLTVVGI
+763 FVKQNLWLTVAGI
-776 VFGLPFGFL
+776 VIGLPLGFW
-785 MLDYIFKSALGDN
+785 MLDYIFKSALGEN
-798 YDFNAYISL
+798 YDFNAYIKP
-807 VSYLYAT
+807 VSYLYAVV
-814 LGSLGVSVVVNKV
+814 GSLVVSIIVNKV
-827 LSRKVKSIDMVSSL
+827 LSRKVKRIDMVTSL

>member
-1 MEDRQKYIRNFSII
+1 MKKLSKKRLRDIRQNKMQFFNIFIMVFLGVFVFAGIHAYMDGMEKSADNYYKNNNFQDIWLSGENFS
-15 AHIDHGKST
+15 DED
-24 LADRLIEMTGVL
+24 L
-36 SKREME
+36 
-42 SQILDNME
+42 
-50 IEKERG
+50 EKVKNTENVKDAEKML
-56 ITIKSQSVRMKYKA
+56 TINTELEN
-70 KDGQEYTFNLIDTPG
+70 KDGVTLDTN
-85 HVDFNYEV
+85 FIESNNISKMY
-93 SRSLAACDGAILV
+93 V
-106 VDASQGVEAQTLAN
+106 VDGEEFSKDKKGVW
-120 VYLAIDNNLEILP
+120 
-133 VINKIDLPNARPEEV
+133 
-148 KQEIEDIIGIP
+148 
-159 AQDAPCVS
+159 
-167 AKSGLNMEEVLE
+167 
-179 RIVTDLPAP
+179 
-188 KGNENEKTKCLIFD
+188 FD
-202 SYYDNY
+202 SYLAKNLEL
-208 KGAVA
+208 
-213 YVRVMNGKVKV
+213 KV
-224 GDEITV
+224 GDEITF
-230 TYQNMKI
+230 TYKNMKM
-237 TEKIIGLVNTPDYV
+237 TEKILGLVNTPDHV

-279 WMPQIFN
+279 GMPEIFN
-286 QIIVDV
+286 QIVVDV
-292 DNIDKTQE
+292 DNTDKTQE

-311 AIAVTDRESSVSYKG
+311 AVAVTDRESSVSYKG

-394 AASLVGLLAGR
+394 IASLAGLFVGKYT
-405 FILGGFFLNMEMS
+405 LGTFFLNTEMS

-438 AVVVLITLVTYLSC
+438 AVVALITLVTYLSC
-452 RSILKESAVNALR
+452 RSILKESAVEALR

-511 IIGCTMLMLC
+511 ITGCTMLMLC

-554 NEQFT
+554 DEQFT
-559 SIIEKYGNQTS
+559 NITEKYGNQTS
-570 ESFGI
+570 KSYGI

-599 TNHSKEYID
+599 TNHNKEYID
-608 LKDDGI
+608 LQDDGV

-641 WYTCKITGLNRDP
+641 WYTCKIVGLNRDP

-666 ESLGF
+666 ESLGL
-671 TYRADVLYTDD
+671 TYKADVVYTDE
-682 DLSNTK
+682 DLSTTK

-693 DTIQSIANLKQGM
+693 DTIQSIATLKQGM

-776 VFGLPFGFL
+776 IFGLPLGFL

-798 YDFNAYISL
+798 YDFNAYINL

-814 LGSLGVSVVVNKV
+814 VGSLVVSVVVNKV
-827 LSRKVKSIDMVSSL
+827 LSRKVKRIDMVSSL

>member
-1 MEDRQKYIRNFSII
+1 MKKLSKKRLRDIKQNKMQFFNIFIMVFLGVFVFAGIHAYMDGMDKSADKYYKDNNFQDIWLSGENFSNEDLEKVKNTENVKDAERLLTINTELENKE
-15 AHIDHGKST
+15 DVT
-24 LADRLIEMTGVL
+24 LETNFIETNNISKMYVVEGEEFSKDKKGVW
-36 SKREME
+36 
-42 SQILDNME
+42 
-50 IEKERG
+50 
-56 ITIKSQSVRMKYKA
+56 
-70 KDGQEYTFNLIDTPG
+70 
-85 HVDFNYEV
+85 
-93 SRSLAACDGAILV
+93 
-106 VDASQGVEAQTLAN
+106 
-120 VYLAIDNNLEILP
+120 
-133 VINKIDLPNARPEEV
+133 
-148 KQEIEDIIGIP
+148 
-159 AQDAPCVS
+159 
-167 AKSGLNMEEVLE
+167 
-179 RIVTDLPAP
+179 
-188 KGNENEKTKCLIFD
+188 FD
-202 SYYDNY
+202 SYLAKNLDL
-208 KGAVA
+208 
-213 YVRVMNGKVKV
+213 KV

-237 TEKIIGLVNTPDYV
+237 TEQILGLVNTPDHV

-264 KNYGFIYLSINELPQ
+264 KNYGFMYLSINELPEG
-279 WMPQIFN
+279 MPQIFN
-286 QIIVDV
+286 QVIIDI
-292 DNIDKTQE
+292 DNTDKLQE

-311 AIAVTDRESSVSYKG
+311 AIAVTDRKASASYQG

-338 GVFTFLFLFIAVL
+338 SVFTFLFLFIAVL

-394 AASLVGLLAGR
+394 VASIVGLLVGR
-405 FILGGFFLNMEMS
+405 YALGTFFLNMEMS
-418 YFEVPVYNTVLIP
+418 YFEIPVYNTVLIP

-452 RSILKESAVNALR
+452 RSILKESAAEALR

-497 VGRNKGRSLMAIVG
+497 VGRNKGRSIMAIVG
-511 IIGCTMLMLC
+511 ITGCTMLMLC

-554 NEQFT
+554 DEQFDNIT
-559 SIIEKYGNQTS
+559 QKYGKETSQT
-570 ESFGI
+570 FGI
-575 EIKNGDKKETNT
+575 EIKNNDKKETNT
-587 LTVNDAPDKLKY
+587 LTVNDAPNKLKY
-599 TNHSKEYID
+599 TNHNKEYMD
-608 LKDDGI
+608 LKDNGI
-614 YITEKLSEKYDLKV
+614 YITEKLSEKYGLQV

-641 WYTCKITGLNRDP
+641 WYTCKIVGLNRDP
-654 QNQQLNMTRKYF
+654 QNQQLNMSRKYF
-666 ESLGF
+666 ESLGL
-671 TYRADVLYTDD
+671 TYRADVVYTDE

-693 DTIQSIANLKQGM
+693 DTIQSLTTLKQGM
-706 ESMLETVQMM
+706 ERMLETVQTM

-763 FVKQNLWLTVVGI
+763 FVKQNLWLTIVGI
-776 VFGLPFGFL
+776 ILGLPLGFW

-798 YDFNAYISL
+798 YDFNAYIKPT
-807 VSYLYAT
+807 SYLYAVV
-814 LGSLGVSVVVNKV
+814 GSLIVSIIVNKV
-827 LSRKVKSIDMVSSL
+827 LSRKVKKIDMVTSL

>member
-1 MEDRQKYIRNFSII
+1 MKR
-15 AHIDHGKST
+15 
-24 LADRLIEMTGVL
+24 L
-36 SKREME
+36 SKKRLRDIKKNKMQFFNIFIMVFLGVFVFAGIHAYMDGME
-42 SQILDNME
+42 KSADKYYKDNNFQDIWLSGENFNTEDLEKVKNTENVKDAERILTIRTELENKNDVTLDTNF
-50 IEKERG
+50 IESNNISK
-56 ITIKSQSVRMKYKA
+56 MY
-70 KDGQEYTFNLIDTPG
+70 
-85 HVDFNYEV
+85 
-93 SRSLAACDGAILV
+93 V
-106 VDASQGVEAQTLAN
+106 VDGEEFRKDKKGVW
-120 VYLAIDNNLEILP
+120 
-133 VINKIDLPNARPEEV
+133 
-148 KQEIEDIIGIP
+148 
-159 AQDAPCVS
+159 
-167 AKSGLNMEEVLE
+167 
-179 RIVTDLPAP
+179 
-188 KGNENEKTKCLIFD
+188 FD
-202 SYYDNY
+202 SYLAKNLDL
-208 KGAVA
+208 
-213 YVRVMNGKVKV
+213 KV
-224 GDEITV
+224 GDEITF
-230 TYQNMKI
+230 TYQNMKM
-237 TEKIIGLVNTPDYV
+237 TEKIVGLVNTPDHV

-279 WMPQIFN
+279 GMPKIFN

-292 DNIDKTQE
+292 DNTDKTQE

-394 AASLVGLLAGR
+394 VASVVGLLAGKYG
-405 FILGGFFLNMEMS
+405 LGTFFLNMEMS

-438 AVVVLITLVTYLSC
+438 AVVILITFVTYLSC
-452 RSILKESAVNALR
+452 RSILKESAVEALR
-465 LEIPKVKNT
+465 LEVPKVKNT

-497 VGRNKGRSLMAIVG
+497 VGRNKGRSVMAIVG

-554 NEQFT
+554 DDQFAN
-559 SIIEKYGNQTS
+559 IKEKYGNETS

-587 LTVNDAPDKLKY
+587 LTVNDAPNKLKY
-599 TNHSKEYID
+599 TNHNKEYMD

-614 YITEKLSEKYDLKV
+614 YITEKLSEKYGLKV

-641 WYTCKITGLNRDP
+641 WYTCKIVGLNRDP
-654 QNQQLNMTRKYF
+654 QNQQLNMTRKYY
-666 ESLGF
+666 ETLGL
-671 TYRADVLYTDD
+671 TYRADTVYTDE
-682 DLSNTK
+682 DLSNAK

-693 DTIQSIANLKQGM
+693 DTIQSIATLKQGM
-706 ESMLETVQMM
+706 ESMLETTETMV
-716 IVLLIVVSAIL
+716 VLLIVVSAIL

-743 QYQFATLKVLGFKDK
+743 QYQFATLKVLGFKDE

-776 VFGLPFGFL
+776 AFGLPLGFW
-785 MLDYIFKSALGDN
+785 MLDYIFKSALGEN
-798 YDFNAYISL
+798 YDFNAYIKP
-807 VSYLYAT
+807 VSYLYAVV
-814 LGSLGVSVVVNKV
+814 GSLVVSIIVNKV
-827 LSRKVKSIDMVSSL
+827 LSRKVKKIDMVTSL

>member
-1 MEDRQKYIRNFSII
+1 MKKLNKKRLRDIRQNKMQFFNIFIMVFLGVFVFAGIHAYMDGMDKSADKYYKDNNFQDIWLSGENFSNEDLEKVKNTENVKDAERLLTINTELENKE
-15 AHIDHGKST
+15 DVT
-24 LADRLIEMTGVL
+24 LETNFIETNNISKMYVVEGEEFSKDKKGVW
-36 SKREME
+36 
-42 SQILDNME
+42 
-50 IEKERG
+50 
-56 ITIKSQSVRMKYKA
+56 
-70 KDGQEYTFNLIDTPG
+70 
-85 HVDFNYEV
+85 
-93 SRSLAACDGAILV
+93 
-106 VDASQGVEAQTLAN
+106 
-120 VYLAIDNNLEILP
+120 
-133 VINKIDLPNARPEEV
+133 
-148 KQEIEDIIGIP
+148 
-159 AQDAPCVS
+159 
-167 AKSGLNMEEVLE
+167 
-179 RIVTDLPAP
+179 
-188 KGNENEKTKCLIFD
+188 FD
-202 SYYDNY
+202 SYLAKNLDL
-208 KGAVA
+208 
-213 YVRVMNGKVKV
+213 KV

-237 TEKIIGLVNTPDYV
+237 TEKILGLVNTPDHV

-264 KNYGFIYLSINELPQ
+264 KNYGFMYLSINELPEG
-279 WMPQIFN
+279 MPQIFN
-286 QIIVDV
+286 QVIIDI
-292 DNIDKTQE
+292 DNTDKLQE
-300 TKADLENNIKS
+300 TKADLENSIKL
-311 AIAVTDRESSVSYKG
+311 AIAVTDREASTSYQG

-338 GVFTFLFLFIAVL
+338 SVFTFLFLFIAVL

-386 GYGFIISL
+386 GYGFIVSL
-394 AASLVGLLAGR
+394 VASIVGLLVGR
-405 FILGGFFLNMEMS
+405 YALGTFFLNMEMS
-418 YFEVPVYNTVLIP
+418 YFEIPVYNTVLIP

-452 RSILKESAVNALR
+452 RSILKESAVEALR

-497 VGRNKGRSLMAIVG
+497 VGRNKGRSIMAIVG
-511 IIGCTMLMLC
+511 ITGCTMLMLC

-554 NEQFT
+554 DEQFDNIT
-559 SIIEKYGNQTS
+559 QKYGKETSQTL
-570 ESFGI
+570 GI
-575 EIKNGDKKETNT
+575 EIKNKDKKETNT
-587 LTVNDAPDKLKY
+587 LTVNDAPNKLKY
-599 TNHSKEYID
+599 TNHNKEYMD

-614 YITEKLSEKYDLKV
+614 YITEKLSEKYGLQV

-641 WYTCKITGLNRDP
+641 WYTCKIIGLNRDP
-654 QNQQLNMTRKYF
+654 QNQQLNMSRKYF
-666 ESLGF
+666 ESLGL
-671 TYRADVLYTDD
+671 TYRADVVYTDE

-693 DTIQSIANLKQGM
+693 DTIQSLTTLKQGM
-706 ESMLETVQMM
+706 ESMLETVQTM

-763 FVKQNLWLTVVGI
+763 FVKQNLWLTIVGI
-776 VFGLPFGFL
+776 ILGLPLGFW

-798 YDFNAYISL
+798 YDFNAYIKPT
-807 VSYLYAT
+807 SYLYAVV
-814 LGSLGVSVVVNKV
+814 GSLIVSIIVNKV
-827 LSRKVKSIDMVSSL
+827 LSRKVKKIDMVTSL

>member
-1 MEDRQKYIRNFSII
+1 MKKLSKKRLRDIKQNKMQFFNIFIMVFLGVFVFAGIHAYMDGMEESADKYYKDNNFQDIWLSGENFSTE
-15 AHIDHGKST
+15 D
-24 LADRLIEMTGVL
+24 L
-36 SKREME
+36 
-42 SQILDNME
+42 
-50 IEKERG
+50 EKVKNTENVKDAERML
-56 ITIKSQSVRMKYKA
+56 TIKTELEN
-70 KDGQEYTFNLIDTPG
+70 KDGVTLDTN
-85 HVDFNYEV
+85 FIESNNISKMY
-93 SRSLAACDGAILV
+93 V
-106 VDASQGVEAQTLAN
+106 VDGEEFSKDKKGVW
-120 VYLAIDNNLEILP
+120 
-133 VINKIDLPNARPEEV
+133 
-148 KQEIEDIIGIP
+148 
-159 AQDAPCVS
+159 
-167 AKSGLNMEEVLE
+167 
-179 RIVTDLPAP
+179 
-188 KGNENEKTKCLIFD
+188 FD
-202 SYYDNY
+202 SYLAKNLDL
-208 KGAVA
+208 
-213 YVRVMNGKVKV
+213 KV

-237 TEKIIGLVNTPDYV
+237 TEKIAGLVNTPDHV
-251 YFVKDDTEIFPTH
+251 YFVKDDTEIFPIH
-264 KNYGFIYLSINELPQ
+264 KNYGYMYLSINELPQ
-279 WMPQIFN
+279 GMPQIFN

-292 DNIDKTQE
+292 DNTDKTQE
-300 TKADLENNIKS
+300 TKANLENNIKS

-394 AASLVGLLAGR
+394 VASVVGLLAGKYG
-405 FILGGFFLNMEMS
+405 LGTFFLNMEMS

-438 AVVVLITLVTYLSC
+438 AVVALITLVTYLSC
-452 RSILKESAVNALR
+452 RSILKESAVEALR
-465 LEIPKVKNT
+465 LEVPKVKST

-511 IIGCTMLMLC
+511 ITGCTMLMLC

-554 NEQFT
+554 DDQFT
-559 SIIEKYGNQTS
+559 NIKEKYGNETS
-570 ESFGI
+570 ESYGI
-575 EIKNGDKKETNT
+575 EIKNGNKKETNT
-587 LTVNDAPDKLKY
+587 LTVNDAPNKLKY
-599 TNHSKEYID
+599 TNHNKEYMN

-614 YITEKLSEKYDLKV
+614 YITEKLSEKYGLKV

-641 WYTCKITGLNRDP
+641 WYTCKIAGLNRDP
-654 QNQQLNMTRKYF
+654 QNQQLNMTRKYY
-666 ESLGF
+666 ESLGL
-671 TYRADVLYTDD
+671 TYKADTVYTDEN
-682 DLSNTK
+682 LINTK

-693 DTIQSIANLKQGM
+693 DTIQSIATLKQGM
-706 ESMLETVQMM
+706 ESMLETTETMV
-716 IVLLIVVSAIL
+716 VLLIVVSAIL

-763 FVKQNLWLTVVGI
+763 FVKQNLWLTVAGI
-776 VFGLPFGFL
+776 VIGLPLGFW
-785 MLDYIFKSALGDN
+785 MLDYIFKSALGEN
-798 YDFNAYISL
+798 YDFNAYIKP
-807 VSYLYAT
+807 VSYLYAVV
-814 LGSLGVSVVVNKV
+814 GSLVVSIIVNKV
-827 LSRKVKSIDMVSSL
+827 LSRKVKRIDMVTSL